1 MAGDHGEVH
10 VVESKGVWDDKIQY
24 AKNQGKVIV
33 VDFTATWCGPC
44 RVMSPIFVELSKKY
58 TNLIFLK
65 VDVDEVADVT
75 SEWDIRAMPTFLFI
89 KDGKQVD
96 KIVGANKE
104 ELDKKV
110 QHYASLVTA

>member
-1 MAGDHGEVH
+1 
-10 VVESKGVWDDKIQY
+10 
-24 AKNQGKVIV
+24 V

-44 RVMSPIFVELSKKY
+44 RVMSPIFIELSKKY

-96 KIVGANKE
+96 KIVGASKE

>member
-1 MAGDHGEVH
+1 
-10 VVESKGVWDDKIQY
+10 
-24 AKNQGKVIV
+24 
-33 VDFTATWCGPC
+33 
-44 RVMSPIFVELSKKY
+44 MSPIFVELSRKY
-58 TNLIFLK
+58 ENLIFLK

-96 KIVGANKE
+96 RIVGANKD

-110 QHYASLVTA
+110 QHYDSLVTA

>member
-1 MAGDHGEVH
+1 MAGDHGAVLG
-10 VVESKGVWDDKIQY
+10 VVSKAVWESKIQE
-24 AKNQGKVIV
+24 AKHAGKVIV

-58 TNLIFLK
+58 PTLIFLK
-65 VDVDEVADVT
+65 VDVDEVADVA

-96 KIVGANKE
+96 NIVGANKV
-104 ELDKKV
+104 ELEKKV

>member
-1 MAGDHGEVH
+1 MCNFVQ
-10 VVESKGVWDDKIQY
+10 KIKWRGGLTLEGIMHY
-24 AKNQGKVIV
+24 LG
-33 VDFTATWCGPC
+33 
-44 RVMSPIFVELSKKY
+44 FVQ
-58 TNLIFLK
+58 
-65 VDVDEVADVT
+65 DVT

-110 QHYASLVTA
+110 QHYAASLVTA